1 MKKPYIQPE
10 SGIVVV
16 RLFSSVLDTG
26 AGFGTDSQG
35 ADELSRE
42 MKDDRFTEDTDETW
56 DWEYPPAPPS
66 QWDGKT
72 EPAADHAAAW
82 SAADVRSAWGVV
94 ATRCPYRRF
103 FLSLRFGR
111 SEKCSYLCSASNAI
125 RHGSIETC
133 Y

>member
-56 DWEYPPAPPS
+56 DWE
-66 QWDGKT
+66 
-72 EPAADHAAAW
+72 
-82 SAADVRSAWGVV
+82 
-94 ATRCPYRRF
+94 
-103 FLSLRFGR
+103 
-111 SEKCSYLCSASNAI
+111 
-125 RHGSIETC
+125 
-133 Y
+133 